1 MATFYNAHVILPT
14 SRRSTLLF
22 TTKIPLC
29 ISCVHLDFQ
38 CIASPP
44 SSHRMFAKRAAALAA
59 KAQART
65 MASGKD
71 VKFGAEA
78 RALMLAGVDKLA
90 DAVQVRI

>member
-1 MATFYNAHVILPT
+1 
-14 SRRSTLLF
+14 
-22 TTKIPLC
+22 
-29 ISCVHLDFQ
+29 
-38 CIASPP
+38 
-44 SSHRMFAKRAAALAA
+44 MFAKRAASLAA

-90 DAVQVRI
+90 DAVQVRLPPTILVLKPASAQNVPRRVSTRTRQVTRISMHASFTDHPWP